1 MGYPVNPRV
10 STVSGA
16 AGCME
21 YYEKILFIR
30 EKLAY
35 DIDGVVYKVDSF
47 TDQDQLGFIA
57 RAPRWALAHK
67 FPAQEELT
75 VIQSIEVQVGRTGAL
90 RQWPAFSRDLLGCNR
105 FKCDPSQCLEI
116 RGFDVRIGDTVI
128 VRRAGDV
135 IPEVGSSYWGVV

>member
-1 MGYPVNPRV
+1 MVNAGASPESQSQVLYALRHWGIPVNPWV

-16 AGCME
+16 AACME
-21 YYEKILFIR
+21 YYEKILVIR

-75 VIQSIEVQVGRTGAL
+75 VIQSIEVQVGRTGAVTPVARL
-90 RQWPAFSRDLLGCNR
+90 QPVFVGGVTVSNATLHNAS
-105 FKCDPSQCLEI
+105 EI
-116 RGFDVRIGDTVI
+116 
-128 VRRAGDV
+128 
-135 IPEVGSSYWGVV
+135 